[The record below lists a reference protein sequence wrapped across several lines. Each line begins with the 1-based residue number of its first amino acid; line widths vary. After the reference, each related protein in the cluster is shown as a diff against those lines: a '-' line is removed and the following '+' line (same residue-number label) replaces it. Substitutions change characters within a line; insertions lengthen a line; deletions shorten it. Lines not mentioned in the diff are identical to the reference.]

1 MSARVQEAAF
11 DAAAEAA
18 AFQSAVTQSGAVVSF
33 TGVVRDDTGSLDY
46 MFIEHYPGMTLAAL
60 EKFADQARV
69 KFGLEKVLVIHRYGR
84 LQSGEAIMMV
94 VTAARH
100 RKDAFAGAD
109 YLMDYLKSRA
119 PFWKKEVSQ
128 GSATWVAA
136 KNQDEAALAEWSL
149 NSAAKES

>member
-1 MSARVQEAAF
+1 MDVVIQPESFNAGEELNKFTRKVR
-11 DAAAEAA
+11 
-18 AFQSAVTQSGAVVSF
+18 GAGAIVSF
-33 TGVVRDDTGSLDY
+33 SGVVREIPGRLDSLN
-46 MFIEHYPGMTLAAL
+46 IEHYPGMTLAAL
-60 EKFADQARV
+60 EKFADQATV

-84 LQSGEAIMMV
+84 LQPGEAIMMV

-136 KNQDEAALAEWSL
+136 KDQDEAALAEWSL
-149 NSAAKES
+149 NSASKES